1 MEKIMRL
8 MSVSDLQ
15 SRSYTDRQGQSQ
27 VIESYEVRFD
37 DGEDSVIG
45 ETSQNLTRQ
54 IQAAAKSGQGSPL
67 VPLACYQVSFRLV
80 ARSVKNEKGERY
92 FQNVSIMNLLKI
104 S

>member
-27 VIESYEVRFD
+27 VIESYELRFD
-37 DGEDSVIG
+37 DGEDSIIG
-45 ETSQNLTRQ
+45 ETSQNLTKL
-54 IQAAAKSGQGSPL
+54 IASAAKAQSESPL

-80 ARSVKNEKGERY
+80 ARSIKNEKGERY